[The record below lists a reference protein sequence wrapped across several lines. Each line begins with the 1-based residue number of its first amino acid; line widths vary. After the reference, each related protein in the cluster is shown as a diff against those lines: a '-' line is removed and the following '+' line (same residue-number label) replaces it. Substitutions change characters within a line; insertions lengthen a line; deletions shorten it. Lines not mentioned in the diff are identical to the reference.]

1 MKTKNVLAT
10 AFIAIT
16 MLTANAQSNAKWSRN
31 GDNINTGDWVGSTN
45 NEALVFKA
53 NGNVFLKGKTNGEV
67 IIKSLDLNSNTGPD
81 GLVLSDGQG
90 RIFRLN
96 FSGNSNQFLTGNG
109 TWVNLPAAPTQLW
122 SVSGNDIFY
131 TNGNVGIGIAPSPI
145 FKLDVIGDVRI
156 SNNLFVGGGIITT
169 DQVHAS
175 TQIKSLDVKVDNSLA
190 VQGTSSFTGNATF
203 DGNLKNTALAGIG
216 DRILVADANGN
227 LKPIGGSSGN
237 GNPCVPVTMP
247 WYLGGNFL
255 FGTSIP
261 NNNIGT
267 CNNYPFVMKANNN
280 ESIFIQP
287 NSFVGIGL
295 NNSNPQ
301 AALDITDGVGNSG
314 SSHLKIYGDAN
325 GYVESD
331 THLKLVFGIGKVFE
345 IYGASV
351 GNRMLITSAGK
362 VGFGDNN
369 NIAQNNA
376 YLNVNVSGNA
386 ANAFEVFNPS
396 YTSITNPN
404 PSAKTI
410 FKVTGDGKTEIGEK
424 TQNQGPHT
432 NALLTVYGKMVATSC
447 YIKIADWADY
457 VFASD
462 YKVPNLYDVEK
473 YYKIN
478 KHLPEIP
485 SEQEVKENGIDI
497 GEMNKLLLK
506 KIEEMTIILV
516 QQQKDI
522 DALKEANK

>member
-109 TWVNLPAAPTQLW
+109 TWVNLPSAPTQLW
-122 SVSGNDIFY
+122 STSGNDLFY
-131 TNGNVGIGIAPSPI
+131 TSGNVGIGIAPSPI

-169 DQVHAS
+169 DQVNAS

-203 DGNLKNTALAGIG
+203 DGNLKNSVLAGNG
-216 DRILVADANGN
+216 DRIIVADANGN
-227 LKPIGGSSGN
+227 LKPIGGSGN
-237 GNPCVPVTMP
+237 GGACSYATP
-247 WYLGGNFL
+247 WYLGGNSL
-255 FGTSIP
+255 LGTSAP
-261 NNNIGT
+261 FNNIGT
-267 CNNYPFVMKANNN
+267 CNNVPFVFKSNNN

-295 NNSNPQ
+295 NNNNPT

-314 SSHLKIYGDAN
+314 SSHFKIYGDAN

-345 IYGASV
+345 IGGASV
-351 GNRMLITSAGK
+351 GNRMLISTAGK
-362 VGFGDNN
+362 VGLGDNSPAAPN
-369 NIAQNNA
+369 SAN
-376 YLNVNVSGNA
+376 LNVNVVNNSS
-386 ANAFEVFNPS
+386 NAFEIFNAGF
-396 YTSITNPN
+396 TSITNNN
-404 PSAKTI
+404 PTAKTV
-410 FKVTGDGKTEIGEK
+410 FKVTGDGKTIIGDK
-424 TQNQGPHT
+424 TQLQGPHT
-432 NALLTVYGKMVATSC
+432 NALLTVYGKMVANSC
-447 YIKIADWADY
+447 YVRAIDWADY

-462 YKVPNLYDVEK
+462 YKVPNLYDIEK
-473 YYKIN
+473 YYKEN

-485 SEQEVKENGIDI
+485 SEEFIIENGIDI
-497 GEMNKLLLK
+497 AEMNKLLLK
-506 KIEEMTIILV
+506 KIEEMTILMV

-522 DALKEANK
+522 DLLKSKIK